1 MLYSCIF
8 TAFLVFFS
16 LVNAL
21 HNVTYN
27 DNDPAVVYNPAADWL
42 VLSSLNAYVLTYYIG
57 LTGLRLAVYHGNGRS
72 GSLNAPIL
80 NFFFWVHRPGGQYT
94 HNAAGSITLKFYGYV
109 SACLMKHTLMLA

>member
-16 LVNAL
+16 LANAL

-80 NFFFWVHRPGGQYT
+80 NFFFGFTGQEDNT
-94 HNAAGSITLKFYGYV
+94 PTTQRVLLLSNSTGMFLHA
-109 SACLMKHTLMLA
+109 